1 MKASAIELFGFLNS
15 HAEAAKYDLAESN
28 LPALTLGELGPVE
41 DLDLSWS
48 CEEGSPELR
57 KLIARISHVPE
68 DRVLVTQGASEANF
82 LVGLALLEEGSM
94 VVVERPFYEPLW
106 KVFHLLGA
114 QVSHLPRS
122 FEDGFALPV
131 DQLAELLP
139 RGTRLLVFTNLY
151 NPGGTLEEGSVLEE
165 LAELAEERDFH
176 ILVDEV
182 FREAAF
188 ERAPPCALTIS
199 ERFIVTSSPSKFYGL
214 GGLRIGWCLAV
225 SDILSKMGIAK
236 SYTTMAPST
245 LSDTL
250 AQRALGMRERVRER
264 NRRLIEQN
272 RRLVD
277 EWIAEQSE
285 IEWVPPDSHISFPRF
300 RGDVE
305 RLVSIALRRHGT
317 LIAPGRFFGDEGH
330 FRLCFGMD
338 TQELKA
344 GLEGLTRALKDV

>member
-1 MKASAIELFGFLNS
+1 MKASPIELFVFLNS

-41 DLDLSWS
+41 DLDFSWS
-48 CEEGSPELR
+48 CAEGSPELK

-68 DRVLVTQGASEANF
+68 DWVLVTQGASEANF
-82 LVGLALLEEGSM
+82 LLGLALLEEGSR

-106 KVFHLLGA
+106 KVFQLLGA
-114 QVSHLPRS
+114 QVSQLPRS
-122 FEDGFALPV
+122 FEGGFALPV
-131 DQLAELLP
+131 DRLAESLP
-139 RGTRLLVFTNLY
+139 PDTRLLVFTNLY
-151 NPGGTLEEGSVLEE
+151 NPGGTLEDGAVLEE
-165 LAELAEERDFH
+165 LADLAEERDFH

-199 ERFIVTSSPSKFYGL
+199 QRFIVTSSPSKFYGL
-214 GGLRIGWCLAV
+214 GGLRIGWCLAT
-225 SDILSKMGIAK
+225 SDILNEIGIAK
-236 SYTTMAPST
+236 TYTTMAPST

-250 AQRALGMRERVRER
+250 ARRALGMREKVRVR

-285 IEWVPPDSHISFPRF
+285 VEWVPPDSHISLPRF

-305 RLVSIALRRHGT
+305 RLVSVALTRHGT
-317 LIAPGRFFGDEGH
+317 LIAPGRFFGDSGH
-330 FRLCFGMD
+330 FRLCFGMN
-338 TQELKA
+338 TQELRA
-344 GLEGLTRALKDV
+344 GLEALTRAVKDV

>member
-1 MKASAIELFGFLNS
+1 MKASPIELFVFLNS

-41 DLDLSWS
+41 DLDFSWS
-48 CEEGSPELR
+48 CAEGSPELK

-68 DRVLVTQGASEANF
+68 DWVLVTQGASEANF
-82 LVGLALLEEGSM
+82 LLGLALLEEGSR

-106 KVFHLLGA
+106 KVFQLLGA
-114 QVSHLPRS
+114 QVSQLPRS
-122 FEDGFALPV
+122 FEGGFALPV
-131 DQLAELLP
+131 DRLAESLP
-139 RGTRLLVFTNLY
+139 PDTRLLVFTNLY
-151 NPGGTLEEGSVLEE
+151 NPGGTLEDGAVLEE
-165 LAELAEERDFH
+165 LADLAEERDFH

-199 ERFIVTSSPSKFYGL
+199 ERFIVTSSLSKFYGL
-214 GGLRIGWCLAV
+214 GGLRIGWCLAT
-225 SDILSKMGIAK
+225 SDILNEIGIAK
-236 SYTTMAPST
+236 TYTTMAPST

-250 AQRALGMRERVRER
+250 ARRALGMREKVRVR

-285 IEWVPPDSHISFPRF
+285 VEWVPPDSHISLPRF

-305 RLVSIALRRHGT
+305 RLVSVALTRHGT
-317 LIAPGRFFGDEGH
+317 LIAPGRFFGDSGH
-330 FRLCFGMD
+330 FRLCFGMN
-338 TQELKA
+338 TQELRA
-344 GLEGLTRALKDV
+344 GLEALTRAVKDV